1 MNLIFSLILFS
12 LSAFAHNNSSLQTYH
27 LIAPE
32 IKVID
37 AVSEE
42 FEVVRKIANGFEI
55 YVPKSKQARFLE
67 LAPQAKYISNDEFK
81 NPGTFEGYRD
91 YKKVEEELKQIA
103 AQFPDIAKLETYGT
117 TEDGHTLYVLKVS
130 DNVQIDEDEPELMI
144 TSATH
149 GDEIITVEVEMEL
162 IKSLLQNY
170 EKDARLSKML
180 KEKEIFFIPMVNPQ
194 GYSQRDRYANNNTD
208 PNRDYPYP
216 GDENKKSV
224 DCIDALRTWF
234 HSRDI
239 KGSIDLHAYGK
250 LIMFPWAYTK
260 SSPPRDD
267 EINFQY
273 LTNSMA
279 EINKYKAGQIS
290 KIIYVAKGSSADYYY
305 WKNKTLALGIELSS
319 SKAPPY
325 GAVPRIVEESREMI
339 WRFIEHF

>member
-1 MNLIFSLILFS
+1 MKLILSLILFS
-12 LSAFAHNNSSLQTYH
+12 LSAFAHNNTSLRTYH
-27 LIAPE
+27 LIGPE
-32 IKVID
+32 TKVID
-37 AVSEE
+37 AVAEE
-42 FEVVRKIANGFEI
+42 FEVVKKLSNGFEI
-55 YVPKSKQARFLE
+55 YVPVSKIKRFME
-67 LAPQAKYISNDEFK
+67 LAPQAKLFSAPLLK
-81 NPGTFEGYRD
+81 NTAFLNGYRD
-91 YKKVEEELKQIA
+91 YKKVEEELKQLA
-103 AQFPDIAKLETYGT
+103 NQYPEIAKLETYGT
-117 TEDGHTLYVLKVS
+117 TEDGHILYVLKVS

-170 EKDARLSKML
+170 EKDARLTKML

-224 DCIDALRTWF
+224 DCIDAVRKWF
-234 HSRDI
+234 HSKNI

-260 SSPPRDD
+260 DSPPKAD

-273 LTNSMA
+273 LTNSMS
-279 EINKYKAGQIS
+279 EINKYEAGQIS

-305 WKNKTLALGIELSS
+305 WKNKTFALGIELSS
-319 SKAPPY
+319 SKAPPF

>member
-12 LSAFAHNNSSLQTYH
+12 LSAFAHNNSSLQTYL

-55 YVPKSKQARFLE
+55 YVPISKKARFME
-67 LAPQAKYISNDEFK
+67 LAPQAKFISNDEFK

-103 AQFPDIAKLETYGT
+103 AKFPDIAKLETYGT

-224 DCIDALRTWF
+224 DCIDALRAWF

>member
-1 MNLIFSLILFS
+1 MKLIFSLIFFS
-12 LSAFAHNNSSLQTYH
+12 LSAFAHNNSSLQTYQ

-55 YVPKSKQARFLE
+55 YVPISKKARFLE
-67 LAPQAKYISNDEFK
+67 LAPQAKFISNDEFK

>member
-1 MNLIFSLILFS
+1 
-12 LSAFAHNNSSLQTYH
+12 
-27 LIAPE
+27 
-32 IKVID
+32 
-37 AVSEE
+37 
-42 FEVVRKIANGFEI
+42 
-55 YVPKSKQARFLE
+55 
-67 LAPQAKYISNDEFK
+67 
-81 NPGTFEGYRD
+81 
-91 YKKVEEELKQIA
+91 
-103 AQFPDIAKLETYGT
+103 
-117 TEDGHTLYVLKVS
+117 
-130 DNVQIDEDEPELMI
+130 
-144 TSATH
+144 
-149 GDEIITVEVEMEL
+149 MEL

-194 GYSQRDRYANNNTD
+194 GYSQRDRYANRNTD

-224 DCIDALRTWF
+224 DCIDAIRKWF
-234 HSRDI
+234 HSRNI

-260 SSPPRDD
+260 SSPPKDD

-279 EINKYKAGQIS
+279 EINKYEAGQIS

-305 WKNKTLALGIELSS
+305 WKNKTLALGIELST

-325 GAVPRIVEESREMI
+325 GAVPKIVEESREMI

>member
-1 MNLIFSLILFS
+1 MKLIFSLIFFS
-12 LSAFAHNNSSLQTYH
+12 LSAFAHNNSSLQTYQ
-27 LIAPE
+27 LIASE
-32 IKVID
+32 ITVID

-55 YVPKSKQARFLE
+55 YVPISKQTRFLK
-67 LAPQAKYISNDEFK
+67 LAPQAKFISNDEFK
-81 NPGTFEGYRD
+81 NPATFEGYRD

-170 EKDARLSKML
+170 EKDVRLSKML